1 MKILLDHCVP
11 KPLRHELPKYEV
23 STAREMGWEALK
35 NGELMERAQANGFEV
50 LITVDQNIRYQ
61 QNLSGRS
68 IAVCVLI
75 TQGIT
80 VEDLRPLIPDL
91 EETLRIVQPGR
102 LYEITP

>member
-1 MKILLDHCVP
+1 
-11 KPLRHELPKYEV
+11 
-23 STAREMGWEALK
+23 
-35 NGELMERAQANGFEV
+35 MENSWN
-50 LITVDQNIRYQ
+50 VDQNIRYQ

>member
-1 MKILLDHCVP
+1 MKILFDHCVP
-11 KPLRHELPKYEV
+11 KPLRRELPKHEI
-23 STAREMGWEALK
+23 STAKEIGWEALK
-35 NGELMERAQANGFEV
+35 NGKLLERVQAGGFEV
-50 LITVDQNIRYQ
+50 VITMDQNIRYQ